1 MKMRMVR
8 MLELGGTLQI
18 ITAVAAPLGTLLK
31 QGSCNTTA
39 HRQNTLARDK
49 DGSKAQINQRKAQE
63 KEEEEEEKA
72 KEKKDVLSDITP
84 EQAGIT
90 QDP

>member
-1 MKMRMVR
+1 MRMTLR

-49 DGSKAQINQRKAQE
+49 DGSKAQINQRKGQE
-63 KEEEEEEKA
+63 KEEEEEKA

>member
-1 MKMRMVR
+1 MRMTLR
-8 MLELGGTLQI
+8 MMELGGTLQI

-49 DGSKAQINQRKAQE
+49 NGSKAQINQRKGQE
-63 KEEEEEEKA
+63 KEEEEKA

>member
-1 MKMRMVR
+1 MTTTLVM
-8 MLELGGTLQI
+8 ELGGTLQI

-49 DGSKAQINQRKAQE
+49 DGSKAPINQRKGQE
-63 KEEEEEEKA
+63 KEEEEEKA